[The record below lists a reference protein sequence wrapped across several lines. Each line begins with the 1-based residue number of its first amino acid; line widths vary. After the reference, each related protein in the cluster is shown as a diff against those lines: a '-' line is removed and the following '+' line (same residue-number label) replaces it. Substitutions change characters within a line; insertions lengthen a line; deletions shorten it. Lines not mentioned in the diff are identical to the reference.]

1 MKVLTLTT
9 QFANNMGALLQCYA
23 LSRFLNSLDDVEC
36 EVINYLP
43 KDAHQ
48 SWKIFRMP
56 KSIKDF
62 IMISYN
68 LIRFD
73 YVLLKRKRNKKVQDF
88 IDRYLPLTIET
99 YTKALIRQTPPI
111 ADAYICGS
119 DQIWNPKLFDDT
131 TYYFDFVK
139 NKKKIAYAASS
150 TLIWDDA
157 FAGKVRPLLSEF
169 SAISLREDINLKQV
183 EQLSGKHV
191 SVTIDPVFLLSAREW
206 ESLIYPVDIKEP
218 YLLCYFIG
226 VGPREAKIVKKLS
239 EITGY
244 KVVFLNV
251 NQVSFVHADI
261 EIRDLSPQEFV
272 SYIKC
277 ASLVC
282 TNSFHCAAFSMIFE
296 RNLKVIKKNTGLSR
310 IDMLLQYYNL
320 KDIYIDRESDVN
332 IEKENLQ
339 TNYPRNRI
347 AESVIEESKRFLVSS
362 IVS

>member
-1 MKVLTLTT
+1 M
-9 QFANNMGALLQCYA
+9 
-23 LSRFLNSLDDVEC
+23 
-36 EVINYLP
+36 
-43 KDAHQ
+43 
-48 SWKIFRMP
+48 
-56 KSIKDF
+56 
-62 IMISYN
+62 
-68 LIRFD
+68 
-73 YVLLKRKRNKKVQDF
+73 
-88 IDRYLPLTIET
+88 
-99 YTKALIRQTPPI
+99 
-111 ADAYICGS
+111 
-119 DQIWNPKLFDDT
+119 
-131 TYYFDFVK
+131 
-139 NKKKIAYAASS
+139 
-150 TLIWDDA
+150 
-157 FAGKVRPLLSEF
+157 
-169 SAISLREDINLKQV
+169 
-183 EQLSGKHV
+183 
-191 SVTIDPVFLLSAREW
+191 
-206 ESLIYPVDIKEP
+206 
-218 YLLCYFIG
+218 
-226 VGPREAKIVKKLS
+226 KKLS

-339 TNYPRNRI
+339 TNYPQNRI
-347 AESVIEESKRFLVSS
+347 AESVIEESKKFLVSS